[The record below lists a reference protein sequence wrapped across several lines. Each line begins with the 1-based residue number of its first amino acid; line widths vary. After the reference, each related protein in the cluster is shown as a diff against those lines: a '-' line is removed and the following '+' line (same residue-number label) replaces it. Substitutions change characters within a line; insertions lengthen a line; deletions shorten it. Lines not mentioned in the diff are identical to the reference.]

1 MGRII
6 ARETGFKLIYEYLFN
21 KEAEVAAFFKAGN
34 IELDGEEENTVVV
47 DENNNLF
54 VSQEEKDY
62 AINVYNAVV
71 ENYDELINV
80 LDVNIKGFNIN
91 RVYKL
96 DLAILLM
103 AVAEIK
109 YLNQDVALIINE
121 SVEIAKK
128 YSTDK
133 SPSFV
138 NGVLGGFVKNL
149 K

>member
-47 DENNNLF
+47 DENNNLV

-71 ENYDELINV
+71 ENYDELV
-80 LDVNIKGFNIN
+80 QKVHP
-91 RVYKL
+91 
-96 DLAILLM
+96 
-103 AVAEIK
+103 EI
-109 YLNQDVALIINE
+109 
-121 SVEIAKK
+121 
-128 YSTDK
+128 
-133 SPSFV
+133 
-138 NGVLGGFVKNL
+138 
-149 K
+149 

>member
-47 DENNNLF
+47 DENNNLV

>member
-47 DENNNLF
+47 DENNNLV

-138 NGVLGGFVKNL
+138 YGVLGGFVKNL